1 MVEVSAT
8 TYEFLEN
15 NLRATNDS
23 LRNVDLIEHL
33 FEHKKNEFSLLFRL
47 SNIVNYIYKGL
58 KLSLYGAPDTDREFT
73 EEEKQELIEKLS
85 VSIIEVRE
93 GLTELGKLVHEASK
107 FASKNLI
114 QYVFFMIKIHRPM
127 KKISETFED
136 LELMVH
142 ALDGEDFG
150 EDVSAEELIKM
161 FDV

>member
-23 LRNVDLIEHL
+23 LRNIDLIERL

-47 SNIVNYIYKGL
+47 SSIVNYIYKGL
-58 KLSLYGAPDTDREFT
+58 KLSLYGAPVIDREFT
-73 EEEKQELIEKLS
+73 EEEKQELMEKLS
-85 VSIIEVRE
+85 VSIIEVRQ
-93 GLTELGKLVHEASK
+93 GLTELGELVHQASK

-114 QYVFFMIKIHRPM
+114 QYVFFMVKIHRPM

-142 ALDGEDFG
+142 ALDGEYFG

>member
-1 MVEVSAT
+1 VVVVFTT

-23 LRNVDLIEHL
+23 LRNIDLIKRL

-47 SNIVNYIYKGL
+47 SKIVNYIYKGL
-58 KLSLYGAPDTDREFT
+58 TLSLYSTPDTDREFT
-73 EEEKQELIEKLS
+73 EEENQEIIKKLRET
-85 VSIIEVRE
+85 IIEVRE
-93 GLTELGKLVHEASK
+93 GLTELGDLVHEASK
-107 FASKNLI
+107 FANRNLI
-114 QYVFFMIKIHRPM
+114 QYIFFMIKIHRPM

-142 ALDGEDFG
+142 ALDGNEFG